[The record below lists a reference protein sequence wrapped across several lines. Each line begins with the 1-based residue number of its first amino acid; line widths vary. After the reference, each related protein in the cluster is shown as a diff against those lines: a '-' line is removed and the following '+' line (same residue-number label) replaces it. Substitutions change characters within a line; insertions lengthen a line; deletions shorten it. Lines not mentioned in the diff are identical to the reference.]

1 MPAQALKKFLDENG
15 VDYQVVAHD
24 TAYTAQEVAA
34 TAHIPG
40 RDMAKTVVVRLD
52 GDLAMAVL
60 RATDRLDLDLLKSA
74 AGADRAELASE
85 HDFETRFP
93 ECETGA
99 MPPFGNLYEME
110 VLVDKRLAED
120 DEIAFNAGTH
130 TEALNLA
137 WKDFERLVSPKVA
150 RIAA

>member
-15 VDYQVVAHD
+15 VDYEVVAHD

-34 TAHIPG
+34 AAHIPG

-60 RATDRLDLDLLKSA
+60 CATDRLDLDLLKSA

-99 MPPFGNLYEME
+99 MPPFGNLYDMD

>member
-15 VDYQVVAHD
+15 VDYEVVAHD